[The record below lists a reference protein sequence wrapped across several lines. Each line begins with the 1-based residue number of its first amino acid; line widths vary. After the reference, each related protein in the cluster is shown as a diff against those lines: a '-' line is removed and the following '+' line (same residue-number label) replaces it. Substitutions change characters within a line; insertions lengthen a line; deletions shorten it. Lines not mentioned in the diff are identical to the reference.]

1 MILCT
6 CTPVFSEELHDAAY
20 VYIEELK
27 LFTCTQLY
35 FRTQHKFTC
44 SNTAVVPPEHKS
56 SCI

>member
-6 CTPVFSEELHDAAY
+6 CTPVFSEELHDAA
-20 VYIEELK
+20 LK